1 MYATIKNGV
10 AEYHEG
16 VPTLEQM
23 QAIVG
28 GFIETAERVGT
39 TRPGIMIGIYCNE
52 DGIGLSL
59 PLTYHNS
66 YGSPIFGD
74 LVLVAENDRSG
85 NTVKA
90 TKRELQAAVMMT
102 GI

>member
-10 AEYHEG
+10 TEFHEG
-16 VPTLEQM
+16 VPTLEEM

-28 GFIETAERVGT
+28 GYIETADRVPT
-39 TRPGIMIGIYCNE
+39 ARPGIMISIYCNE
-52 DGIGLSL
+52 DGIALNL
-59 PLTYHNS
+59 PLTYHND

-90 TKRELQAAVMMT
+90 TKAELEDAVMRT